1 MTTTPDAAPAPLG
14 PGEVVLA
21 FDVGGTDTKS
31 AIVDADGRV
40 LGVTRT
46 PTPLDGERTADAVV
60 AHVAELAAGLRD
72 AHPGLQPVAA
82 GLLVPGIVDAERGVG
97 VYASNLGWHDA
108 PIRDLAEAALGLPVA
123 FHHDVTAA
131 SWAEHRLGAARAYD
145 DVVVLVIG
153 TGIAGS
159 LILDGRPHLGG
170 GYAGEIG
177 HSPVADGPQ
186 CPCGAWGC
194 LEAVASAGA
203 IVRRYTERAG
213 EPVAGAREVLAL
225 AQAGDPDAAAVWEGA
240 LDGLAFAVA
249 QLAATVAPEA
259 IVIGG
264 GLSRAGDALFAPLTS
279 RVDARLSFHRRPLLV
294 PAQLGQDA
302 GLLGAALIARERVGE
317 AGGEAV
323 DEGVGVGVG
332 EPIDKGVGA

>member
-1 MTTTPDAAPAPLG
+1 MIESPDAAPAPLG

-31 AIVDADGRV
+31 ALVDRDGRL
-40 LGVTRT
+40 LGLRRT
-46 PTPLDGERTADAVV
+46 PMPLDGERTPEAVV
-60 AHVAELAAGLRD
+60 GLVAELAAELRA
-72 AHPGLQPVAA
+72 AHPDLQPVAA

-108 PIRDLAEAALGLPVA
+108 PIRDLAETALGLPVA

-177 HSPVADGPQ
+177 HSPVAEGPR
-186 CPCGAWGC
+186 CACGSRGC

-203 IVRRYTERAG
+203 IARRYAERTG
-213 EPVAGAREVLAL
+213 VEVDGARDVLAR
-225 AQAGDPDAAAVWEGA
+225 AEAGDAAAHEVWESAVDA
-240 LDGLAFAVA
+240 LGFAVA

-264 GLSRAGDALFAPLTS
+264 GLSRSGDALFAPLAS
-279 RVDARLSFHRRPLLV
+279 RVDERLSFQRRPLLV
-294 PAQLGQDA
+294 PAQLGGDA
-302 GLLGAALIARERVGE
+302 GLLGAALIARES
-317 AGGEAV
+317 AGA
-323 DEGVGVGVG
+323 
-332 EPIDKGVGA
+332 

>member
-1 MTTTPDAAPAPLG
+1 MTETPDAAPAPLG

-40 LGVTRT
+40 LGLRRT
-46 PTPLDGERTADAVV
+46 PTPLDGDRTAEAVV
-60 AHVAELAAGLRD
+60 GLVAELAAGLRA

-153 TGIAGS
+153 TGIAGLADPRRPAAPGRRLRGRDRALARRRRAAVS
-159 LILDGRPHLGG
+159 LRCVGMPRGRRLGRRHR
-170 GYAGEIG
+170 AALRRA
-177 HSPVADGPQ
+177 HRRRRSRAPARCSPARRPAIPTPP
-186 CPCGAWGC
+186 PCGRTRSTAW
-194 LEAVASAGA
+194 
-203 IVRRYTERAG
+203 R
-213 EPVAGAREVLAL
+213 
-225 AQAGDPDAAAVWEGA
+225 
-240 LDGLAFAVA
+240 
-249 QLAATVAPEA
+249 
-259 IVIGG
+259 
-264 GLSRAGDALFAPLTS
+264 SRWPS
-279 RVDARLSFHRRPLLV
+279 SPRPS
-294 PAQLGQDA
+294 PP
-302 GLLGAALIARERVGE
+302 R
-317 AGGEAV
+317 
-323 DEGVGVGVG
+323 
-332 EPIDKGVGA
+332 PS

>member
-1 MTTTPDAAPAPLG
+1 MPRRRPSGPARSCWRSTSAAPTPSRRSSTPTGACSEL
-14 PGEVVLA
+14 
-21 FDVGGTDTKS
+21 
-31 AIVDADGRV
+31 R
-40 LGVTRT
+40 RT
-46 PTPLDGERTADAVV
+46 PTPLDGERTAEAVV
-60 AHVAELAAGLRD
+60 AHVAELAAELRD

-186 CPCGAWGC
+186 LSLRCVGMPRGRRLGRRHRAALHGAH
-194 LEAVASAGA
+194 
-203 IVRRYTERAG
+203 RRAG
-213 EPVAGAREVLAL
+213 RGRPRGARAR
-225 AQAGDPDAAAVWEGA
+225 
-240 LDGLAFAVA
+240 
-249 QLAATVAPEA
+249 
-259 IVIGG
+259 GG
-264 GLSRAGDALFAPLTS
+264 GRPRRAR
-279 RVDARLSFHRRPLLV
+279 RVGGRARRPGV
-294 PAQLGQDA
+294 RGGPARGDRR
-302 GLLGAALIARERVGE
+302 ARGDRDRRRASPVR
-317 AGGEAV
+317 ATPSSRRSRRA
-323 DEGVGVGVG
+323 
-332 EPIDKGVGA
+332 

>member
-1 MTTTPDAAPAPLG
+1 MIEIPDAAPAPLG

-31 AIVDADGRV
+31 ALVDRDGRL
-40 LGVTRT
+40 LGLRRT
-46 PTPLDGERTADAVV
+46 PTPLDGGRTAASVV
-60 AHVAELAAGLRD
+60 GLVAALATELRA

-177 HSPVADGPQ
+177 HSPVAEGPR
-186 CPCGAWGC
+186 CACGARGC
-194 LEAVASAGA
+194 LEAIASAGA
-203 IVRRYTERAG
+203 IARRYAERSGVEVDGARDVLARAEAG
-213 EPVAGAREVLAL
+213 DADAREVWESAIDAL
-225 AQAGDPDAAAVWEGA
+225 G
-240 LDGLAFAVA
+240 FAVA

-264 GLSRAGDALFAPLTS
+264 GLSRAGDALFAPLAS
-279 RVDARLSFHRRPLLV
+279 RVNERLSFQRRPLLV
-294 PAQLGQDA
+294 PAQLGGDA
-302 GLLGAALIARERVGE
+302 GLLGAALIARES
-317 AGGEAV
+317 AA
-323 DEGVGVGVG
+323 
-332 EPIDKGVGA
+332 A

>member
-1 MTTTPDAAPAPLG
+1 MTETPDAAPAPLG

-31 AIVDADGRV
+31 ALVDRGGRL
-40 LGVTRT
+40 LGLRRT
-46 PTPLDGERTADAVV
+46 PTPLDGGRTAEAAVGL
-60 AHVAELAAGLRD
+60 VAELAAELRA
-72 AHPGLQPVAA
+72 AHPDLQPVAA

-97 VYASNLGWHDA
+97 VYASNLGWRDA

-131 SWAEHRLGAARAYD
+131 SWAEHRLGAARAHD

-170 GYAGEIG
+170 GFAGEIG
-177 HSPVADGPQ
+177 HSPVAEGPR
-186 CPCGAWGC
+186 CACGARGC
-194 LEAVASAGA
+194 LETIASAGA
-203 IVRRYTERAG
+203 IARRYAERSGVEVDGAKDVLARAEAG
-213 EPVAGAREVLAL
+213 DADAREVWEAAIDAL
-225 AQAGDPDAAAVWEGA
+225 G
-240 LDGLAFAVA
+240 FAVA

-264 GLSRAGDALFAPLTS
+264 GLSRAGDALFAPLAS
-279 RVDARLSFHRRPLLV
+279 RVNERLSFHRRPLLV
-294 PAQLGQDA
+294 PARLGGDA
-302 GLLGAALIARERVGE
+302 GLLGAALIARES
-317 AGGEAV
+317 AA
-323 DEGVGVGVG
+323 
-332 EPIDKGVGA
+332 A